1 LRSISAHADRADRAH
16 QLGGPIGRQA
26 SGRAARDQVAQGGMK
41 SAGRLGAETGE
52 VVVAI
57 HQDPDH
63 RCVVIDAD
71 RSQPAMA
78 QPSGRRRQHIVG
90 AVLGSFGRAEQADP
104 R

>member
-1 LRSISAHADRADRAH
+1 
-16 QLGGPIGRQA
+16 
-26 SGRAARDQVAQGGMK
+26 MK

-57 HQDPDH
+57 HQDADH